1 METRNKCL
9 RGQIA
14 ALRGFL
20 VSASPKDEPTLKL
33 RFRKQ
38 AVLNVLWLRPLRLTS
53 LRELAYTATLH
64 WLSCF
69 LRAVRLV
76 LYPARSLILG
86 SLICGS
92 CAANFVLHV
101 GLWLCFL
108 PAQAQDDL
116 NGLYQLAVNHNADYR
131 AALANTEAER
141 EELTKAKALFYPKVQ
156 LGLMRGRGVTDR
168 TTQTNIGSLNSNLNY
183 ELENYSFSVKQP
195 LFNKETMAIY
205 GGAKSYVSAQES
217 LLEQEN
223 AKLILKLV
231 SVYLETLYGQERVRL
246 QQSKVEAVSQQLRQ
260 AEQRYQRGSGT
271 VVEVSEAQSNL
282 DVAKAEQIQA
292 ENDLLSNQQSLQIL
306 TGVSQPLSAEF
317 VVDGLNRFTGAE
329 YPIERWLDLA
339 RQNHP
344 ELAAATLEVD
354 VARKDIEK
362 KQAGHYPTLD
372 LVGVRSYSQNDSN
385 NTLGS
390 RFDTTTVA
398 LQMNVPLFA
407 GGYVNANVRQSA
419 SRLTAS
425 EETMTAKSREIEF
438 NVRKYYQSLQA
449 QQQSISA
456 YQQAVQSASVALD
469 GTQKGFVAGFKTNH
483 EVLDAQQKLFAN
495 RLLLTKA
502 YFSLISDWVNL
513 QFSSGLLSLE
523 ALNRVSQVFVS
534 KK

>member
-14 ALRGFL
+14 VLRGTPNL
-20 VSASPKDEPTLKL
+20 
-33 RFRKQ
+33 
-38 AVLNVLWLRPLRLTS
+38 AVLFVLSRLVRS
-53 LRELAYTATLH
+53 
-64 WLSCF
+64 
-69 LRAVRLV
+69 VRLA
-76 LYPARSLILG
+76 LYPARSLIKHFQMLRN
-86 SLICGS
+86 LLKACTVI
-92 CAANFVLHV
+92 VLFGCTSAH
-101 GLWLCFL
+101 
-108 PAQAQDDL
+108 AIEDL
-116 NGLYQLAVNHNADYR
+116 NSLYQLAVNHNADYR

-156 LGLMRGRGVTDR
+156 LGLMRGHGETDR
-168 TTQTNIGSLNSNLNY
+168 TTQTNIGAINTSLNY
-183 ELENYSFSVKQP
+183 ALENYNFSVKQP
-195 LFNKETMAIY
+195 LFNKETLAIY
-205 GGAKSYVSAQES
+205 GGAKSYVNAQES

-246 QQSKVEAVSQQLRQ
+246 QQRKVDAVSQQLRQ

-282 DVAKAEQIQA
+282 DVAKVEHIQA
-292 ENDLLSNQQSLQIL
+292 SNDLLSSQQSLQIL
-306 TGVSQPLSAEF
+306 TGAPYGLAATL
-317 VVDGLNRFTGAE
+317 VVDGLRGLNATAQ
-329 YPIERWLDLA
+329 PVDQWLALA
-339 RQNHP
+339 RQQHP
-344 ELAAATLEVD
+344 ELAAAYQNVEV
-354 VARKDIEK
+354 AKKDIEK

-390 RFDTTTVA
+390 RFDTTTIA

-425 EETMTAKSREIEF
+425 EESMTAKSREIEF

-449 QQQSISA
+449 QQQSIIA

-469 GTQKGFVAGFKTNH
+469 GTQKGFLAGFKTNH
-483 EVLDAQQKLFAN
+483 EVLDAQQKLFTN
-495 RLLLTKA
+495 QLSLTKA
-502 YFSLISDWVNL
+502 YYSLISDWVNL
-513 QFSSGLLSLE
+513 QFSSGVLSLE
-523 ALNRVSQVFVS
+523 ALNRVSQLFVL
-534 KK
+534 KQ

>member
-1 METRNKCL
+1 METRSQWL
-9 RGQIA
+9 RERIA
-14 ALRGFL
+14 ALRGTPNL
-20 VSASPKDEPTLKL
+20 
-33 RFRKQ
+33 
-38 AVLNVLWLRPLRLTS
+38 AVLFVLWLRPLRLTS
-53 LRELAYTATLH
+53 LRELAYTATLRR
-64 WLSCF
+64 LSR
-69 LRAVRLV
+69 LVRSVRLA
-76 LYPARSLILG
+76 LYPARSLISG
-86 SLICGS
+86 SLIRGS
-92 CAANFVLHV
+92 CAANFLLYVV
-101 GLWLCFL
+101 LWLCFL
-108 PAQAQDDL
+108 PVQAQDDL
-116 NGLYQLAVNHNADYR
+116 NGLYQLAVTHNADYR

-141 EELTKAKALFYPKVQ
+141 EELTKAKALFYPKVN

-168 TTQTNIGSLNSNLNY
+168 TTQTNIGALNSNLNY

-246 QQSKVEAVSQQLRQ
+246 QQSKVDAVNQQLRQ

-306 TGVSQPLSAEF
+306 TGVSQPLSAEL

-390 RFDTTTVA
+390 RFDTTTIA

-407 GGYVNANVRQSA
+407 GGYVSANVRQSA

-456 YQQAVQSASVALD
+456 YQQAVQSATVALD
-469 GTQKGFVAGFKTNH
+469 GTQKGFLAGFKTNH
-483 EVLDAQQKLFAN
+483 EVLDAQQKLFSN

-502 YFSLISDWVNL
+502 YYSLISDWVNL